1 MAFKAIITP
10 FRTPA
15 DTALQR
21 WLRRLS
27 LFFLIILI
35 GSIEVTAVLMVKA
48 RNDFA
53 QSLLH
58 RSLRN
63 VERGLHDLLAPV
75 EANMEV
81 IQKWGEKGMLDPHNP
96 QDLLIR
102 CSPVLSNFPE
112 VQSMVLASEGGA
124 YFRLMHEG
132 AGWRVSYSPADSL
145 ELISMY
151 WDADLKPDSLTIT
164 TADRVA
170 LKKPSAAGSE
180 GIDWYKQPQNAG
192 DTLQYSGA
200 TQWQQADDAWTM
212 NVEITLGTPDR
223 LFEELPFFQDG
234 VLFFITS
241 SGTWSYQFG
250 SVFSDSVAASDLDPG
265 SIVASKL
272 RELVASTIEVEQTG
286 NFRVGSRLW
295 WGGVRN
301 LAGGRHSYWIGLAAA
316 ESDVL
321 SAMRRDRMMMLSNG
335 GIVAL
340 FSLIIAV
347 VLLLVYNRSLYTQAS
362 RRHEPNE
369 VTDLI
374 ARGESDQVEFKS
386 TLRWNLRANKPGQEI
401 EIAVMKTIVAY
412 LNTSGGTL
420 LVGVDDDGSVLGIQ
434 KDRLANDDRFMLHFN
449 NMIKQYIGLEY
460 SKYIHY
466 YLAPVDE
473 KKVLVVRCEATS
485 NPAFLK
491 HEENEDF
498 YIRVGPS
505 SRKLSTKRTLRY
517 LEDRNR

>member
-1 MAFKAIITP
+1 MALKAIVSP
-10 FRTPA
+10 FRKPA
-15 DTALQR
+15 DTALQK

-35 GSIEVTAVLMVKA
+35 GSIVVTAVFMIKA

-58 RSLRN
+58 RSLQH
-63 VERGLHDLLAPV
+63 VELGLHDMLAPV

-81 IQKWGEKGMLDPHNP
+81 IQKWGEKGMLNPDSP

-102 CSPVLSNFPE
+102 CSPILSNFPE
-112 VQSMVLASEGGA
+112 VQSIVLSSQRGA

-132 AGWRVSYSPADSL
+132 DGWRTAFSSADSVEVVSL
-145 ELISMY
+145 Y
-151 WDADLKPDSLTIT
+151 WDADLKPDSTTI
-164 TADRVA
+164 AEAGRVSLMTHA
-170 LKKPSAAGSE
+170 SPESE
-180 GIDWYKQPQNAG
+180 EIDWYKQPQSAG
-192 DTLQYSGA
+192 DTLQFLGT
-200 TQWQQADDAWTM
+200 TQWQQADETWKM
-212 NVEITLGTPDR
+212 NVEITLGTPER

-234 VLFFITS
+234 LLFFITS
-241 SGTWSYQFG
+241 SGTYSYQFG
-250 SVFSDSVAASDLDPG
+250 VVFSDSIAASNLDPG

-272 RELVASTIEVEQTG
+272 REFVTTTIEVEQTG

-301 LAGGRHSYWIGLAAA
+301 LAGGHHSYWIGLAAA

-335 GIVAL
+335 GVVAL
-340 FSLIIAV
+340 FSLIIAI
-347 VLLLVYNRSLYTQAS
+347 VLLLVYNRSLYGHAS
-362 RRHEPNE
+362 RKHDTNE
-369 VTDLI
+369 VTELI

-386 TLRWNLRANKPGQEI
+386 TLRWNLRANKPGHEI

-420 LVGVDDDGSVLGIQ
+420 LVGVDDDGTVLGIQ
-434 KDRLANDDRFMLHFN
+434 NDRLANDDRFMLHFN

-466 YLAPVDE
+466 YLAPVEE

-491 HEENEDF
+491 QEENEDF

>member
-1 MAFKAIITP
+1 
-10 FRTPA
+10 
-15 DTALQR
+15 
-21 WLRRLS
+21 
-27 LFFLIILI
+27 
-35 GSIEVTAVLMVKA
+35 
-48 RNDFA
+48 
-53 QSLLH
+53 
-58 RSLRN
+58 
-63 VERGLHDLLAPV
+63 
-75 EANMEV
+75 
-81 IQKWGEKGMLDPHNP
+81 
-96 QDLLIR
+96 
-102 CSPVLSNFPE
+102 
-112 VQSMVLASEGGA
+112 
-124 YFRLMHEG
+124 
-132 AGWRVSYSPADSL
+132 
-145 ELISMY
+145 
-151 WDADLKPDSLTIT
+151 
-164 TADRVA
+164 
-170 LKKPSAAGSE
+170 
-180 GIDWYKQPQNAG
+180 
-192 DTLQYSGA
+192 
-200 TQWQQADDAWTM
+200 
-212 NVEITLGTPDR
+212 
-223 LFEELPFFQDG
+223 
-234 VLFFITS
+234 
-241 SGTWSYQFG
+241 
-250 SVFSDSVAASDLDPG
+250 
-265 SIVASKL
+265 
-272 RELVASTIEVEQTG
+272 VEQTG